1 MKKAA
6 LFIIFA
12 ASIFFSLILG
22 AERIKVTEL
31 FCNGDSFSKI
41 IFFNIRL
48 PRAILCL
55 IAGITLAGSGAVFQM
70 FFRNPL
76 AEPGIMGVS
85 SGATLG
91 AVLASCAGVFNTTF
105 FSSLQLGSFLG
116 APKNKPETISQVLKQ
131 SLEHEEYVTNLITT
145 LYFQAEKE
153 KNLFAKNFLNW
164 FINEQLEE
172 EQKAKELID
181 KYKMF
186 GSTPE
191 GLYALDK
198 ELGGRQ

>member
-1 MKKAA
+1 MNTTTTLSSMLNTQIQKEFESAYIY
-6 LFIIFA
+6 LGFA
-12 ASIFFSLILG
+12 AFFDMKG
-22 AERIKVTEL
+22 
-31 FCNGDSFSKI
+31 
-41 IFFNIRL
+41 
-48 PRAILCL
+48 
-55 IAGITLAGSGAVFQM
+55 LAGF
-70 FFRNPL
+70 
-76 AEPGIMGVS
+76 AEWYKQQAKEEEEHAMKIYDYLCKVNQPVELMPI
-85 SGATLG
+85 
-91 AVLASCAGVFNTTF
+91 
-105 FSSLQLGSFLG
+105 G